1 MKRFLNLF
9 TSHPN
14 SIGETYWQ
22 HFLSASKISA
32 RLGIACLSQFTHAVL
47 PFIHPPFGS
56 DTRSLTIFLKKSES
70 KNRSKLA
77 ANIEDLNDNFGSD

>member
-1 MKRFLNLF
+1 MKRLLNLF
-9 TSHPN
+9 TTHPN
-14 SIGETYWQ
+14 SIGETYVQ
-22 HFLSASKISA
+22 HFFSATRISG

-56 DTRSLTIFLKKSES
+56 DTRSLTLFLKELEP